1 MNHEH
6 PDHSVPDS
14 IARELE
20 QCAARE
26 GVTVDQLMS
35 SAASE
40 KVSALLAI
48 EHLRQCAAKANRKDF
63 LRFLDG
69 SPGSAPMAGDE
80 VE

>member
-1 MNHEH
+1 M
-6 PDHSVPDS
+6 STLTIQLPDS

-40 KVSALLAI
+40 KVSALLTI
-48 EHLRQCAAKANRKDF
+48 EHLRQRAANANREDF
-63 LRFLDG
+63 LRFLDA
-69 SPGSAPMAGDE
+69 SPGVAPMAGDE

>member
-1 MNHEH
+1 M
-6 PDHSVPDS
+6 STLTIQLPDS

-35 SAASE
+35 AAAAE
-40 KVSALLAI
+40 KVSALLTI
-48 EHLRQCAAKANRKDF
+48 EHLRQRAAAANREDF
-63 LRFLDG
+63 LHFLDE
-69 SPGSAPMAGDE
+69 SPGVAPVVGDG